1 MFVSKKCIEKIKYER
16 YVRFVL
22 CKLKQGL
29 LKLIRHLH
37 ASFFSWMCRLSG
49 TRKVS
54 NHPTTDN
61 KFFHKCGLH
70 TLPLQIT
77 VI

>member
-1 MFVSKKCIEKIKYER
+1 MIVSKKCVEKIKYEC

-29 LKLIRHLH
+29 LKHTALH

-61 KFFHKCGLH
+61 KFLHKCGVH